1 MSKPDVSRH
10 FDLAGMKVLVV
21 EDEPEE
27 RELLPGRAPT
37 VWRQRGTLNLSIPAD
52 GNAKQFQPKP
62 VSKPVQSSAALSMAN
77 TIKEGIKT
85 RKIVSSLRR
94 VRCHRPFLHEKGFG
108 RRGGSSKG
116 CGSVTW
122 TTEEL

>member
-1 MSKPDVSRH
+1 MSKPDVSRQ

-27 RELLPGRAPT
+27 RELLPCRAPT

-85 RKIVSSLRR
+85 RKIVILASD
-94 VRCHRPFLHEKGFG
+94 GFDA
-108 RRGGSSKG
+108 
-116 CGSVTW
+116 
-122 TTEEL
+122 TTLSFMKKALEGAGAQAKVVAP